1 MVLNVTSLTTVA
13 EFLVICSCDSQRQ
26 VKAVADAVDDALAR
40 EGCRL
45 LRSEG
50 AEYGRWILLDY
61 GDVVVHVFQ
70 KEARLFYRLEH
81 LWADAI
87 RVALPPE
94 PPAERR
100 SSPVLPNETG
110 QMRIEG

>member
-1 MVLNVTSLTTVA
+1 MLDVASLTTVA
-13 EFLVICSCDSQRQ
+13 EFLVICSADSQRQ

-45 LRSEG
+45 LHNEG

-61 GDVVVHVFQ
+61 GDLVVHVFH
-70 KEARLFYRLEH
+70 KESRLFYRLEH
-81 LWADAI
+81 LWADAE

-94 PPAERR
+94 PPPDRR
-100 SSPVLPNETG
+100 PPKFLPDEMG
-110 QMRIEG
+110 RLQIEG